1 MAKKP
6 EEARS
11 RGRPISGNPAVPE
24 ATCQATG
31 TRLDA
36 LYRQVREILE
46 QARATAARSVN
57 TAMVRAYWLI
67 GRKVVEEEQAGSA
80 RAGYGDEL
88 IDQLAARLR
97 ADFGRGFTPSNLRY
111 MRLFYLAYPNLLARE
126 IHHAVRD
133 KSERGAGER
142 GRQAVACRDLDR
154 GVLNPDLSWTH
165 YRLLTKVQSPLSR
178 DFYEIEAVRNHWS
191 SRELE
196 RQINSLLFEHLAKS
210 RDKKGLLRLA
220 LKGQEIKRPEDVFK
234 DPLVFEFAGIPE
246 SPRLVESEL
255 EEALISNLQSFLLE
269 LGQGFAFV
277 ARQKRI
283 TLDGDHFY
291 IDLVFYHIVLKCHII
306 IDVKVEKL
314 THADIVQIQLYVNYY
329 DETQRTAGDN
339 PTLGLILCVEKND
352 LVVRYTLGKENRR
365 IFASRYKLHLPSEEE
380 LAEEIRREL
389 RGVRGGGTS

>member
-6 EEARS
+6 AETRKP
-11 RGRPISGNPAVPE
+11 RRQTSGKPAVP
-24 ATCQATG
+24 AARPASD

-46 QARATAARSVN
+46 QARVAAARSVN
-57 TAMVRAYWLI
+57 TGMVRAYWLI
-67 GRKVVEEEQAGSA
+67 GRKVIEEEQQGST

-88 IDQLAARLR
+88 IEQLSARLR
-97 ADFGRGFTPSNLRY
+97 VDFGRGFNPSNLRY

-133 KSERGAGER
+133 KSGRGEGD
-142 GRQAVACRDLDR
+142 GPTVADRDPDR
-154 GVLNPDLSWTH
+154 GTLNPDLSWTH
-165 YRLLTKVQSPLSR
+165 YRLLTKVESPLAR
-178 DFYEIEAVRNHWS
+178 DFYEIEAVRNHWT

-196 RQINSLLFEHLAKS
+196 RQINSLLFERLARS
-210 RDKKGLLRLA
+210 RDKAGLMRLA
-220 LKGQEIKRPEDVFK
+220 LEGQETQSAEDVFK
-234 DPLVFEFAGIPE
+234 DPMVFEFAGIPE
-246 SPRLVESEL
+246 SPRMVESEL
-255 EEALISNLQSFLLE
+255 EEALITNLQTFLLE
-269 LGQGFAFV
+269 MGKGFAFV
-277 ARQKRI
+277 GRQRRI

-291 IDLVFYHIVLKCHII
+291 IDLIFYHVILKCYIL
-306 IDVKVEKL
+306 IDLKVEKL
-314 THADIVQIQLYVNYY
+314 NHADVGQMQLYVNYY
-329 DETQRTAGDN
+329 DETQRTTGDG

-389 RGVRGGGTS
+389 RGVRSGGTG